1 MKKIING
8 LLYNTESAKEIG
20 RFCNS
25 YRGDYKF
32 FCETLYKKRTGE
44 YFLYCSGG
52 AMSRY
57 SEICSGMAIGKE
69 VIKPLSYAEAKY
81 WAENFLDAE
90 IYQAEF
96 GEVEEGNTVALHITL
111 DNQIYTKIKREAQEK
126 KMTIRAVI
134 EERFK

>member
-20 RFCNS
+20 YHSENFP
-25 YRGDYKF
+25 GDFKYV
-32 FCETLYKKRTGE
+32 CETLYKKRTGE

-57 SEICSGMAIGKE
+57 STIVSGSAVGTE
-69 VIKPLSYAEAKY
+69 VIKPLDYAEAQNF
-81 WAENFLDAE
+81 AEKFLDSDT
-90 IYQAEF
+90 YQAEF

-111 DNQIYTKIKREAQEK
+111 DNQIYTKIKRESQEK

-134 EERFK
+134 EEKFK

>member
-20 RFCNS
+20 YHSENFP
-25 YRGDYKF
+25 GDFKYV
-32 FCETLYKKRTGE
+32 CETLYKKRTGE

-57 SEICSGMAIGKE
+57 STIVSGSALGTE
-69 VIKPLSYAEAKY
+69 VIKPLDYAEAKEF
-81 WAENFLDAE
+81 AEKFLDADT
-90 IYQAEF
+90 YQQEF
-96 GEVEEGNTVALHITL
+96 GEVTEGSTTALHITL
-111 DNQIYTKIKREAQEK
+111 DSSIYAKIKRAAQENK
-126 KMTIRAVI
+126 TTIREVI